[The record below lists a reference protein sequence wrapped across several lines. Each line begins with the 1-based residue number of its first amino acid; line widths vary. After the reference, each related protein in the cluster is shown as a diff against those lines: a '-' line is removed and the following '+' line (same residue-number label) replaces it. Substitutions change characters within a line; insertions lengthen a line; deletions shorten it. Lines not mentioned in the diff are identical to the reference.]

1 MKLYYVV
8 FETKLGRILVTRTDK
23 GLNNLLFH
31 QPTWGKFFEELEERK
46 DFELVKSESKFSSL
60 KKQLKDYF
68 SGKKV
73 KFNQKLDLSSGSTFE
88 QKVWKKMLQI
98 PYGKTV
104 SYKKLA
110 QMVGGSKKARAV
122 GNACAGN
129 PLPIIVP
136 CHRIIKSDGGLGGY
150 GGGIERKRRLL
161 DLESSKRK

>member
-1 MKLYYVV
+1 MKLYYAVL
-8 FETKLGRILVTRTDK
+8 ETRLGRILVTRTDR

-46 DFELVKSESKFSSL
+46 DLELARSESKFSSL

-73 KFNQKLDLSSGSTFE
+73 RFTEKLDLSPGSPFE

-98 PYGKTV
+98 PYGKTI

-110 QMVGGSKKARAV
+110 QMVGNSRKARAV
-122 GNACAGN
+122 GNACARN

-136 CHRIIKSDGGLGGY
+136 CHRVIKSDGGLGGY

-161 DLESSKRK
+161 DLESSKK

>member
-8 FETKLGRILVTRTDK
+8 LESELGRILVTRTDK

-46 DFELVKSESKFSSL
+46 DIELVKSESKFSNL

-73 KFNQKLDLSSGSTFE
+73 RFQEKLDLSSGSPFE

-110 QMVGGSKKARAV
+110 QMAGNSKKARAV
-122 GNACAGN
+122 GNTCAKN
-129 PLPIIVP
+129 PVSIVVP
-136 CHRIIKSDGGLGGY
+136 CHRVIKSDGGLGGY
-150 GGGIERKRRLL
+150 GGGVERKKRLL
-161 DLESSKRK
+161 SIESGKK